1 MQEEP
6 VLLSIANS
14 SRAEDD
20 GTVCFWCLYFQAP
33 SWLIAVVR
41 QHRIA
46 RPVSQGGSVLSTVRA
61 PQRACVKR
69 DGFAQ
74 RALYLVSAQ
83 VGIFGVILYLK
94 EL

>member
-1 MQEEP
+1 MNGQCAFG
-6 VLLSIANS
+6 V
-14 SRAEDD
+14 
-20 GTVCFWCLYFQAP
+20 YFQAP

-46 RPVSQGGSVLSTVRA
+46 RPVCQGGSVLSVVRA

-74 RALYLVSAQ
+74 RALYLVSTQ
-83 VGIFGVILYLK
+83 VGIFGGILYLK